1 MEAIESLAGMVSSML
16 HFPLVGF
23 LGRLV
28 PAGGSEAGQQV
39 ATAVGA
45 GLDNLGYLCSQAG
58 LDRWE
63 LLGLAVLSA
72 ITVYRKELSSNS
84 VYNGKG
90 AGDGGRR
97 GGRRYHRTDGG
108 GDAVVV
114 HVDGCHVA
122 VAAAAASAVV
132 GATEEGSGGHAAAA
146 AAAAAGKP
154 CMCARIAALQRQRAS
169 AARRLRATEDERRLQ
184 RLVSGRIHSM
194 NLPVNHLQQLRA
206 SMDASW
212 SSFSTAWEARRARG
226 SASGSAAAIEDDA
239 VEPGREGAKAAP
251 LPVFKMPPCSHHP
264 SAGPPPSEDG
274 GVQRQR
280 REREHG
286 GGSEKQESAPP
297 GVDGANEEC
306 VECAAIAAAHLAA
319 ASLLRGS
326 IEDGTDGVL
335 GGGGDG
341 LLLAGSGESDD
352 LWAGSSL
359 GVLPADALHRAV
371 TFLAPQDL
379 LALAQASHGA
389 REAADSQLVW
399 REVWWARFGVVWE
412 SEICRKAARRWHL
425 HDWNPKSSAVTQ
437 GWKEFFFEFEA
448 SWLEWLAAGQNFESS
463 CLVGVHGRLYDITEF
478 MHQHPGS
485 PETLMDNAGADAS
498 EMFEDVGHS
507 LDARDLTKSLNSLAP
522 GPTARSASSSR
533 SSSSY
538 ARTGGGS
545 GGAGSFDPRV
555 GACLLSSTAQRM
567 REGRALARREAK
579 AVHLAAATGGGG
591 AAGAHGVQ
599 EFVCEE
605 CERAFEPTDLDGDGE
620 AGKSRRSRCTTHRD
634 GELRVF
640 YSPVRREWGGFYSCC
655 RQHVCFCLPE
665 GY

>member
-1 MEAIESLAGMVSSML
+1 MTQKPADKSHPYLIFATLSYCKECVIHPPFSVLT
-16 HFPLVGF
+16 P
-23 LGRLV
+23 RL
-28 PAGGSEAGQQV
+28 PPHPPSTEKV

-90 AGDGGRR
+90 AGDGGGG
-97 GGRRYHRTDGG
+97 GGRRYHQTDGG

-122 VAAAAASAVV
+122 VAAAAAASAAAAAAA
-132 GATEEGSGGHAAAA
+132 GGIERGSGGHAATAAAAAATAA

-169 AARRLRATEDERRLQ
+169 AARRLRATEDERKLQ
-184 RLVSGRIHSM
+184 RFVSGRIQSM

-226 SASGSAAAIEDDA
+226 SGSGSAAAIDDDA
-239 VEPGREGAKAAP
+239 AESERERAKTVP

-264 SAGPPPSEDG
+264 SGRGLPSEDG
-274 GVQRQR
+274 EVQQQQHKRGEPRQSTGG
-280 REREHG
+280 EHEEG
-286 GGSEKQESAPP
+286 APP
-297 GVDGANEEC
+297 GGEAGAGAGAAAGAEEC

-326 IEDGTDGVL
+326 IGDGTDGAL
-335 GGGGDG
+335 GDGGDG
-341 LLLAGSGESDD
+341 LLLPGEGDSDD

-371 TFLAPQDL
+371 AFLAPEDL
-379 LALAQASHGA
+379 LELAQVSHGA

-399 REVWWARFGVVWE
+399 REVWWARFGAVWE

-425 HDWNPKSSAVTQ
+425 HGWDPKSSAVTQ
-437 GWKEFFFEFEA
+437 VG
-448 SWLEWLAAGQNFESS
+448 LLAAWW
-463 CLVGVHGRLYDITEF
+463 
-478 MHQHPGS
+478 
-485 PETLMDNAGADAS
+485 
-498 EMFEDVGHS
+498 
-507 LDARDLTKSLNSLAP
+507 
-522 GPTARSASSSR
+522 
-533 SSSSY
+533 
-538 ARTGGGS
+538 
-545 GGAGSFDPRV
+545 
-555 GACLLSSTAQRM
+555 
-567 REGRALARREAK
+567 RER
-579 AVHLAAATGGGG
+579 
-591 AAGAHGVQ
+591 
-599 EFVCEE
+599 
-605 CERAFEPTDLDGDGE
+605 
-620 AGKSRRSRCTTHRD
+620 
-634 GELRVF
+634 
-640 YSPVRREWGGFYSCC
+640 
-655 RQHVCFCLPE
+655 
-665 GY
+665 